1 MFIRMET
8 PQPLCA
14 KLNLTD
20 ESNSQNP
27 LLHNLG
33 FLFPWFGVVK
43 EKERQIA
50 LCSSCCSWL
59 GRAKTQILSLQC
71 YVIQSLGCMQQ
82 AGTLKDL
89 DLTRAA
95 DDLKEAF

>member
-1 MFIRMET
+1 MK
-8 PQPLCA
+8 A
-14 KLNLTD
+14 
-20 ESNSQNP
+20 SQKP

-33 FLFPWFGVVK
+33 FLFLWFALVK
-43 EKERQIA
+43 EKERQTA

-71 YVIQSLGCMQQ
+71 YAIQSLRCMQQ

-89 DLTRAA
+89 DLTRAV
-95 DDLKEAF
+95 DDLKQAF